1 VNLNSLPLAR
11 TVVTPWQRLRQ
22 FGNHVFAWLP
32 MLLLIAGLL
41 WSVWLVRS
49 TPATDPLP
57 AVKVPT
63 QEADYDIRGFTLKI
77 YDLQGQLKSSMT
89 GVSAVHSPQTL
100 TTLVEKPKVLI
111 YKQGRVTSASAH
123 QALANEDGSEVQLMG
138 KAVIYREPSEEA
150 PQAFEM
156 RSEFLHLFANTDV
169 VQTDL
174 PVEIKRG
181 DNSFK
186 ANSMRAD
193 NLNQVL
199 GMSGRVKAV
208 LHPNKEE

>member
-1 VNLNSLPLAR
+1 VNLSRLPAEIAM
-11 TVVTPWQRLRQ
+11 VTSWQRLRQ
-22 FGNHVFAWLP
+22 ASDRIIAWLP
-32 MLLLIAGLL
+32 MLLLVAGLL

-49 TPATDPLP
+49 SPSVAPSA

-63 QEADYDIRGFTLKI
+63 QEADYQVRGFTLKT

-89 GVSAVHSPQTL
+89 GVSAAHSPQSL
-100 TTLVEKPKVLI
+100 TTLVEFPKVLI
-111 YKQGRVTSASAH
+111 YKQGRVTLATAN
-123 QALANEDGSEVQLMG
+123 QALANEDGSEVQLLG
-138 KAVIYREPSEEA
+138 KAVIQREATVDA

-174 PVEIKRG
+174 PVDIKRG
-181 DNSFK
+181 DNQFR
-186 ANSMRAD
+186 ANSMKAD

-199 GMSGRVKAV
+199 GMKGRVKAV
-208 LHPNKEE
+208 LHPERQE

>member
-1 VNLNSLPLAR
+1 MNLNSLPLSQ

-22 FGNHVFAWLP
+22 VGNAVFAWLP

-49 TPATDPLP
+49 TPDTDPAPSLNRS
-57 AVKVPT
+57 T
-63 QEADYDIRGFTLKI
+63 QGADHDIRGFTLKI

-89 GVSAVHSPQTL
+89 GASAVHSPQTM
-100 TTLVEKPKVLI
+100 TTLVEKPRVLI
-111 YKQGRVTSASAH
+111 YKNGQVTSASAD
-123 QALANEDGSEVQLMG
+123 QALTNEDGSQVQLMG
-138 KAVIYREPSEEA
+138 QAIIYREPSKEA

-174 PVEIKRG
+174 PVEVKRG

-199 GMSGRVKAV
+199 GLTGRVKAV
-208 LHPNKEE
+208 LYPTKEE

>member
-1 VNLNSLPLAR
+1 
-11 TVVTPWQRLRQ
+11 
-22 FGNHVFAWLP
+22 
-32 MLLLIAGLL
+32 
-41 WSVWLVRS
+41 
-49 TPATDPLP
+49 
-57 AVKVPT
+57 
-63 QEADYDIRGFTLKI
+63 
-77 YDLQGQLKSSMT
+77 
-89 GVSAVHSPQTL
+89 
-100 TTLVEKPKVLI
+100 
-111 YKQGRVTSASAH
+111 
-123 QALANEDGSEVQLMG
+123 
-138 KAVIYREPSEEA
+138 
-150 PQAFEM
+150 
-156 RSEFLHLFANTDV
+156 V